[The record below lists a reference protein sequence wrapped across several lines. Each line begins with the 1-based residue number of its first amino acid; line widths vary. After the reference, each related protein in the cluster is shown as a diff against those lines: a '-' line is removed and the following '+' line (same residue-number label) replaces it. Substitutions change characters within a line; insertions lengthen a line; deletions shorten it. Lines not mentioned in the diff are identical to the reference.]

1 MKEVRSRGGG
11 EEIHK
16 FFHVRFF
23 IGDIPG
29 NDQSCNSG
37 PQSLALGL
45 RGFID
50 PTTSLGASVFGSGP
64 DIILRADQIEQT
76 PADMALS
83 TLYLHELH
91 HRQVRLNNF
100 SHFFFDA

>member
-1 MKEVRSRGGG
+1 MSLACCNWTKKVPGL
-11 EEIHK
+11 
-16 FFHVRFF
+16 FLTT
-23 IGDIPG
+23 GDIFG
-29 NDQSCNSG
+29 ADQSCTSG

-64 DIILRADQIEQT
+64 DVVLHSEQMEQT

-91 HRQVRLNNF
+91 HRQVRTNKTNF
-100 SHFFFDA
+100 YKIFY